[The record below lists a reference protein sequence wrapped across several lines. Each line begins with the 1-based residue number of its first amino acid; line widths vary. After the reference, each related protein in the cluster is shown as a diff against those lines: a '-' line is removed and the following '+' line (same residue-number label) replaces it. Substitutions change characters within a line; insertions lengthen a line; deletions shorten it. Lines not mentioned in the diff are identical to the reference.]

1 MSERRL
7 VLVTAGSKGIG
18 EAIVRAL
25 VEDYNVI
32 FTYRSNQA
40 QAQALVEALSKNG
53 KVCECLPC
61 DVTKTE
67 SVQKVCE
74 TILDKYGAPYG
85 VVHNA
90 GITMNSLQMMMSLE
104 DWHTVINT
112 NLNAIFYFNHYLLD
126 PMVVKGEGSIVN
138 ISSISALR
146 GNIGQS
152 GYAASKAAQIG
163 MTLSLAK
170 EVAMFNIRVNNI
182 APGLVN
188 TEMLS
193 DIPKKRFD
201 EMVKLIPLKRVGQPD
216 DIAKATRFLL
226 GDDAQYITGQTLV
239 IDGGL
244 SI

>member
-1 MSERRL
+1 MPERRL

-18 EAIVRAL
+18 EAIVRDL
-25 VEDYNVI
+25 ITDYNVI

-40 QAQALVEALSKNG
+40 KAEAFADALSTKG
-53 KVCECLPC
+53 RVCECLSC

-67 SVQKVCE
+67 DVQKVCE

-85 VVHNA
+85 IVHNA
-90 GITMNSLQMMMSLE
+90 GVTMSSLQMMMSIE

-126 PMVVKGEGSIVN
+126 PMIVKGEGSIVN

-152 GYAASKAAQIG
+152 SYAASKAAQIG

-182 APGLVN
+182 APGLIN

-201 EMVKLIPLKRVGQPD
+201 EMIKLIPLKRLGQPD

-226 GDDAQYITGQTLV
+226 GDDAQYITGQTLI